1 MQIYL
6 CGCRFIVMQMQE
18 LAKPK
23 MTVDEF
29 LAWAEE
35 NPGRYELSE
44 GDVYAMPPRALN
56 HAKTKFAVQS
66 ALLSAIRKARLPC
79 HMVPDGATLR
89 VSKWTAY
96 EPDALV
102 YCGPQKPGSAIEV
115 PDPVIVVE
123 VLSPGTRHI
132 DNAAK
137 LSGYFALPSV
147 CHYLIV
153 DREASHP
160 SSRAGR
166 RRSSGD
172 EDRPGRRDCARSAG
186 HRARFR
192 ILFSDRLNG
201 LRLLPSRR
209 GAFLPVRTVRRT
221 QAQADPVEWTRCR
234 PPRGVKP

>member
-1 MQIYL
+1 VTPFARRLPLQYDGPMQ
-6 CGCRFIVMQMQE
+6 Q

-44 GDVYAMPPRALN
+44 GEVYAMSPERIG

-66 ALLSAIRKARLPC
+66 ALLAAIRKAGVTC
-79 HMVPDGATLR
+79 HMLPDGATVR
-89 VSKWTAY
+89 VNQRTAY

-102 YCGPQKPGSAIEV
+102 YCGTERPDTAIEV

-137 LSGYFALPSV
+137 LSGYFAVPSV

-153 DREASHP
+153 DIERRLILHHARGQGELLTTRIVREGALALDP
-160 SSRAGR
+160 
-166 RRSSGD
+166 
-172 EDRPGRRDCARSAG
+172 PG
-186 HRARFR
+186 
-192 ILFSDRLNG
+192 IVLNFD
-201 LRLLPSRR
+201 
-209 GAFLPVRTVRRT
+209 ACF
-221 QAQADPVEWTRCR
+221 QIA
-234 PPRGVKP
+234 

>member
-1 MQIYL
+1 MTRFAKARAFLYYSADADLSLRMQIL
-6 CGCRFIVMQMQE
+6 VMQMQQ

-44 GDVYAMPPRALN
+44 GEVYAMSAERLEHAL
-56 HAKTKFAVQS
+56 AKFAMQS
-66 ALLSAIRKARLPC
+66 ALLAAIRKAGLPC
-79 HMVPDGATLR
+79 HMVPDGATVR
-89 VSKWTAY
+89 VSKQTAY

-102 YCGPQKPGSAIEV
+102 YCGPEKPGSAIEV

-137 LSGYFALPSV
+137 LPGYFALPSV

-153 DREASHP
+153 DIEKRLILHHARGEGDLLTTRIVRDGALTLDPPGLALDFASCFQ
-160 SSRAGR
+160 AG
-166 RRSSGD
+166 
-172 EDRPGRRDCARSAG
+172 
-186 HRARFR
+186 
-192 ILFSDRLNG
+192 
-201 LRLLPSRR
+201 
-209 GAFLPVRTVRRT
+209 
-221 QAQADPVEWTRCR
+221 
-234 PPRGVKP
+234 

>member
-1 MQIYL
+1 MRQ
-6 CGCRFIVMQMQE
+6 

-44 GDVYAMPPRALN
+44 GEVYAMPPRPLS

-66 ALLSAIRKARLPC
+66 ALLAAIRKAGLPC
-79 HMVPDGATLR
+79 HMVPDGATVR
-89 VSKWTAY
+89 VSKRTAY

-115 PDPVIVVE
+115 PNPVIVVE

-153 DREASHP
+153 DIEKRLILHHARGE
-160 SSRAGR
+160 GDLLTT
-166 RRSSGD
+166 RSSGTA
-172 EDRPGRRDCARSAG
+172 RLCLLRRASRSISNPVFRSAKWMPPFARCEALSRPLG
-186 HRARFR
+186 NEQRKTVARGALLPILRAPSG
-192 ILFSDRLNG
+192 LRLNG
-201 LRLLPSRR
+201 TTRPCPRTPRDRR
-209 GAFLPVRTVRRT
+209 
-221 QAQADPVEWTRCR
+221 
-234 PPRGVKP
+234 

>member
-1 MQIYL
+1 
-6 CGCRFIVMQMQE
+6 MQE

-44 GDVYAMPPRALN
+44 GEVYAMPPRALN

-66 ALLSAIRKARLPC
+66 ALLTSIRKAGLPC
-79 HMVPDGATLR
+79 HMVPDGATVR
-89 VSKWTAY
+89 VSNRTAY
-96 EPDALV
+96 KPDALV
-102 YCGPQKPGSAIEV
+102 YCGPQKPGSDIEV

-123 VLSPGTRHI
+123 VLSSGTRHI

-153 DREASHP
+153 DIEKRLT
-160 SSRAGR
+160 RR
-166 RRSSGD
+166 RRSVDD

-192 ILFSDRLNG
+192 ILFFRPAKWLSPVTLSARRFSPGSDSEEDASASRSG
-201 LRLLPSRR
+201 RMDEMPPS
-209 GAFLPVRTVRRT
+209 
-221 QAQADPVEWTRCR
+221 
-234 PPRGVKP
+234 RGVKP